1 MKNIVEVMKQK
12 EREIQQKQQ
21 EIGQIEADLE
31 TLRSA
36 ARLLAEDGE
45 TIARIATA
53 HVAAATKPTNGEV
66 KQFP

>member
-36 ARLLAEDGE
+36 ARLLTEDGE
-45 TIARIATA
+45 TFARATSP
-53 HVAAATKPTNGEV
+53 HVAATKPTNGEV

>member
-1 MKNIVEVMKQK
+1 MKNIVDVMKQK

-36 ARLLAEDGE
+36 ARLLTEDGE
-45 TIARIATA
+45 TIARTTA
-53 HVAAATKPTNGEV
+53 SHVAAARPTNGEV